1 MLKQRIITAL
11 VLAPIMV
18 WGIFFLQLDYF
29 ALFAAII
36 VALGSWE
43 WAHLSGSDS
52 KPERITYTMGSLTLL
67 SVCYVGQLYFA
78 WFGEAVLWLA
88 LLWWL
93 FAFVLVRSFPRT
105 VAMWGSPR
113 RQRLM
118 GLVVLVPMWTG
129 LYQLKGLAHGN
140 LWILFL
146 MLVIWGADVG
156 AYFAGKSFGRNKL
169 APNVSPGKTW
179 EGVVGG
185 LLMVYLVVT
194 VAGLILSGQPGF
206 DLFHW
211 VVLFVA
217 STLVV
222 LFSIVGDL
230 VESMVKR
237 NRGVKDSS
245 NLLPGHGGVMDR
257 ADSMCAAVPI
267 FALALSLFP
276 MG

>member
-29 ALFAAII
+29 ALFTAII
-36 VALGSWE
+36 VALGAWE
-43 WAHLSGSDS
+43 WAHLSGSDVIS
-52 KPERITYTMGSLTLL
+52 ERVTYTMGSLTLL
-67 SVCYVGQLYFA
+67 SLCYVGQLYFH
-78 WFGEAVLWLA
+78 WFDEIVLWLA
-88 LLWWL
+88 LVWWL
-93 FAFVLVRSFPRT
+93 IASILVRSFPASSSHWR
-105 VAMWGSPR
+105 SPR
-113 RQRLM
+113 RQRIM
-118 GLVVLVPMWTG
+118 GLLVLVPMWVG
-129 LYQLKGLAHGN
+129 LYQLKGLDHGN

-156 AYFAGKSFGRNKL
+156 AYFAGKSFGRSKL

-179 EGVVGG
+179 EGVAGG
-185 LLMVYLVVT
+185 LLTVYLVVT
-194 VAGLILSGQPGF
+194 VAGLILSGDPDFTLSG
-206 DLFHW
+206 W
-211 VVLFVA
+211 IVLFA
-217 STLVV
+217 STTLVV
-222 LFSIVGDL
+222 LFSIIGDL

-276 MG
+276 IG